1 MCVCGCGCILKLT
14 MKPYTHT
21 HAHTH
26 THTHEKEINKDT
38 KWTNVHNEFYKSNKG
53 LEIERVGWAEVR
65 KTRALCT
72 TLVTPPLGVE

>member
-1 MCVCGCGCILKLT
+1 MCVCVCVCV
-14 MKPYTHT
+14 YTQ
-21 HAHTH
+21 ANDEALHTH
-26 THTHEKEINKDT
+26 THTHTHTYEKEINKDT

>member
-1 MCVCGCGCILKLT
+1 MCVGGCGCILKLT

-21 HAHTH
+21 HTH